1 MTPQKASEEGAA
13 LSFALWTSLDTV
25 PATPDRGSETV
36 QCPAGQFLRK
46 QVDSLKESEG
56 SVLTVQPVVYEMQ
69 SWLGTELRPQPP
81 EPIRDGG
88 KAESNINPPVN
99 ADGLVMLS

>member
-25 PATPDRGSETV
+25 PATPDRGSGTI
-36 QCPAGQFLRK
+36 QGPASQFLRK

-69 SWLGTELRPQPP
+69 SWLGTKLRPQPP
-81 EPIRDGG
+81 KPSRDGG
-88 KAESNINPPVN
+88 KAESNINPPVS